1 MLPSRFVCEC
11 VRCGFE
17 VFPTIFTYNLA
28 YYRAENVLTVLIVL
42 CGTISLI
49 GKYLIRVETRKL
61 ISVHF
66 LVSMSD
72 QEGIDQNG
80 GVPDEQCVAPVTPE
94 PVLNDTTQSD
104 LDNFNNTTEL
114 YDVTASSLGDSHLV
128 SASEAD
134 ETIEYHQDVTGTTQ
148 EENSNQSRELKSLL
162 ALSKEANLDTN
173 LVRKRKV
180 LPSRKRSKGELRLK
194 SSKVQYPVT
203 AESELE
209 MELHSSDSRRSEV
222 GDDDGTASTSSGK
235 SAKRKKSVDEV
246 SLDEGTKKG
255 RKSFTSGV
263 VMFKV
268 SCFLLFTWLGQ
279 SNRLIHFPAK

>member
-1 MLPSRFVCEC
+1 
-11 VRCGFE
+11 
-17 VFPTIFTYNLA
+17 
-28 YYRAENVLTVLIVL
+28 
-42 CGTISLI
+42 
-49 GKYLIRVETRKL
+49 
-61 ISVHF
+61 
-66 LVSMSD
+66 MSD

-80 GVPDEQCVAPVTPE
+80 GVPDEQVTLTPE
-94 PVLNDTTQSD
+94 PILNDTTQSD

-114 YDVTASSLGDSHLV
+114 YNVTASSLGDSHLV

-134 ETIEYHQDVTGTTQ
+134 ETIEYHQDVTGATQ

-180 LPSRKRSKGELRLK
+180 LPSRKKSKGELRLK

-209 MELHSSDSRRSEV
+209 MELHNSDSRRSEV

-235 SAKRKKSVDEV
+235 STKRKKSVDEV

-255 RKSFTSGV
+255 RKSFSSGV

-268 SCFLLFTWLGQ
+268 SCFLLFT
-279 SNRLIHFPAK
+279 